1 MFFVIKGMVY
11 RKNFVEKNR
20 FFSVDYL
27 KIIELHVVHT
37 DVTCSLSR
45 LNNRGDDIYKKGQ

>member
-1 MFFVIKGMVY
+1 MIQNEISFVIKIHIKIDLIFSKKVPGLQK
-11 RKNFVEKNR
+11 RFFVEKNG

-37 DVTCSLSR
+37 
-45 LNNRGDDIYKKGQ
+45 

>member
-1 MFFVIKGMVY
+1 MDYK
-11 RKNFVEKNR
+11 KNLQKQKHV

-37 DVTCSLSR
+37 
-45 LNNRGDDIYKKGQ
+45 

>member
-1 MFFVIKGMVY
+1 MVY
-11 RKNFVEKNR
+11 KKNLQKQKHV

-37 DVTCSLSR
+37 
-45 LNNRGDDIYKKGQ
+45 